1 MSTWYLGPRGALR
14 ALNCPDGAV
23 EIEDVRYGGIHQGLS
38 GARTL
43 DVTGYKSEVTLN
55 YTFLTQSEYSWL
67 EALWLGQVR
76 GPYALINPLKKNRL
90 SVDATRLVPSTAP
103 RSSVLIAATEYGT
116 LSASTSLVPINDRT
130 LWVSEWDPAG
140 TPLVRFDTRHRTPVL
155 PLETI
160 TCSVYAGLS
169 GGAVGTVNGAL
180 ELKYFNVNGTQ
191 VSTTQSET
199 AELSSTWERFSI
211 TRTVPSGTASVEFAF
226 RGGASTPQ
234 ETHFVMAP
242 QIESGASA
250 TDWEPGGGA
259 PKMLIESMPSPS
271 PRFPMR
277 NATVKL
283 VEA

>member
-1 MSTWYLGPRGALR
+1 MSTWYLGPRGNLR
-14 ALNCPDGAV
+14 ALTCPDGSV
-23 EIEDVRYGGIHQGLS
+23 DIEQVRYGGIHQGLS

-43 DVTGYKSEVTLN
+43 DVTGYKSEYTLN

-76 GPYALINPLKKNRL
+76 GPYALIDPLKKNRL
-90 SVDATRLVPSTAP
+90 SVDATRMVASTTP
-103 RSSVLIAATEYGT
+103 RSSVLTNATQYGV

-130 LWVSEWDPAG
+130 MWMSAWDDAG

-160 TCSVYAGLS
+160 TCSLYAGLN
-169 GGAVGTVNGAL
+169 GGAVGTLNGAL

-191 VSTTQSET
+191 VSTTQSVT
-199 AELSSTWERFSI
+199 AVLSSTWSRFSI
-211 TRTVPSGTASVEFAF
+211 TRTVPAGTASVEFAF

-234 ETHFVMAP
+234 EQHFLMAP
-242 QIESGASA
+242 QIESGGSA

-259 PKMLIESMPSPS
+259 PKMIIQSMPSPS

-277 NATVKL
+277 NVSVKL